1 MATMTEAINEAG
13 FTAINV
19 DYPSREYPIEALA
32 PMAIGRGL
40 VLCESAGA
48 IEKIHFVTHSLGG
61 ILVRNYLS
69 NHEIPRLGRVV
80 MLGPPNQGSA
90 AVDELGDVPG
100 VDWINGPAGRQLG
113 KGEESVPLQL
123 GPADFEL
130 GIIAG
135 NRTIDP
141 IVSAVLDDPDD
152 GRVSVEDTKLEGM
165 DDFIVVEH
173 SHAFMM
179 RLELPI
185 ELTIRFLK
193 TGSFIVMKQSERLR
207 MVTSLGEIEL
217 ELYPDKS
224 PVTVKNFL
232 RLVNGAYLEGGTF
245 YRTVSP
251 ENDNG
256 SPVISVIQGG
266 IGDAES
272 PFPPI
277 DHETTAD
284 TGLPHLD
291 GSISMARAAVG
302 TATTEFFICIGDQ
315 PALDFGGAR
324 NDDGQGFAV
333 FGKVVSGM
341 DVVHAI
347 HQAPADAPTEFE
359 YFENQLINEPVE
371 IISLKR
377 VEL

>member
-123 GPADFEL
+123 GPAEFEL
-130 GIIAG
+130 GVIAG

-165 DDFIVVEH
+165 DDFIIVEH

-193 TGSFIVMKQSERLR
+193 TGSFIEMTQGERIR
-207 MVTSLGEIEL
+207 MVTSLGDIEL
-217 ELYPDKS
+217 ELYPDRS

-256 SPVISVIQGG
+256 NPVISVIQGG

-315 PALDFGGAR
+315 PALDFGGTR

-333 FGKVVSGM
+333 FGRVVEGM
-341 DVVHAI
+341 DVVRAI
-347 HQAPADAPTEFE
+347 HESPADAPTEFE
-359 YFENQLINEPVE
+359 YFQGQLLEPPVV
-371 IISLKR
+371 ISEVR
-377 VEL
+377 RTR